1 MIAGKMDDELESPD
15 EELTA
20 EDRLGQVASLLA
32 GAILRMRPTPTP
44 ICGNL
49 STESKSG
56 LELVSESLLSVSDVG
71 VTRGDT
77 DSQLSQMRQQTK
89 RIQR

>member
-1 MIAGKMDDELESPD
+1 MDLDEETIDEVLTPTDRRSRVADILIAG
-15 EELTA
+15 
-20 EDRLGQVASLLA
+20 
-32 GAILRMRPTPTP
+32 ILRMHGAPPAIRE
-44 ICGNL
+44 NL
-49 STESKSG
+49 LMDSKSG

-77 DSQLSQMRQQTK
+77 DSQLSQMRQQAK